1 MLNEVRTLLGAQACD
16 VWGTEG
22 DALVLVEVGG

>member
-1 MLNEVRTLLGAQACD
+1 MLNKVRMLLGAKACD

-22 DALVLVEVGG
+22 DALVLVEVEG